1 MTQLKHIKFQL
12 ITAFLMIVTLALA
25 QPKHS
30 YYLGLLPAVTK
41 EKSYGAGEFDVNIIP
56 LVFQMPIHKRIDLR
70 GTNIYNFHFGDESE
84 IADIGLEVAT
94 PVFLKSKE
102 NKNEFSSGF
111 YLSPVISW
119 GRNFIDEHNTLILAA
134 EPGYMFRTKGKFAL
148 SAHLQ
153 FGGSLFMYADN
164 VDIWHQHLGIRV
176 NLGFWNLFYRGT

>member
-1 MTQLKHIKFQL
+1 MDQFNTLKYQFVAVFLL
-12 ITAFLMIVTLALA
+12 IGNLVLA

-30 YYLGLLPAVTK
+30 YYLGLLPAVTI
-41 EKSYGAGEFDVNIIP
+41 EKSYESGEFDVNIIP

-70 GTNIYNFHFGDESE
+70 GTNIYNFHFGDNAE

-94 PVFLKSKE
+94 PVFIKSKE
-102 NKNEFSSGF
+102 HKNEFSSGF
-111 YLSPVISW
+111 YISPVISW
-119 GRNFIDEHNTLILAA
+119 GRNLLNEHNTLTLAA

-164 VDIWHQHLGIRV
+164 VDVWNQHLGIRV
-176 NLGFWNLFYRGT
+176 NLGFWNLFH

>member
-1 MTQLKHIKFQL
+1 MNQLNNLKFQL
-12 ITAFLMIVTLALA
+12 ISAFLMIGTLATA

-41 EKSYGAGEFDVNIIP
+41 EKSYEANEFDVNIIP

-70 GTNIYNFHFGDESE
+70 GTNIYNFHFGDKTQISDVGLE
-84 IADIGLEVAT
+84 IAT
-94 PVFLKSKE
+94 PIFFKAKE
-102 NKNEFSSGF
+102 DKNEYSSGF

-119 GRNFIDEHNTLILAA
+119 GRNFLNEHNTLIIAA

-153 FGGSLFMYADN
+153 FGGTLFMYEDN
-164 VDIWHQHLGIRV
+164 VDVWNQHFGIRV
-176 NLGFWNLFYRGT
+176 NLGFWNLFYRK